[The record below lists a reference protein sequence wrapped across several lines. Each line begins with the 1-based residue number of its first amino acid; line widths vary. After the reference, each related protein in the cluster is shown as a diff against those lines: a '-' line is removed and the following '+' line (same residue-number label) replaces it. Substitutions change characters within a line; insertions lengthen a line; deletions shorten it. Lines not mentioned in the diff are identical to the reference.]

1 MIIGDDAQEIN
12 ELKLYLQKKFQT
24 KYLGQLQYLFGIEVA
39 RSKKDI
45 SLNKNVSR
53 SWYIRV

>member
-1 MIIGDDAQEIN
+1 
-12 ELKLYLQKKFQT
+12 
-24 KYLGQLQYLFGIEVA
+24 LQYLFGIEVA